1 MIAYLPNLDEILK
14 RHEIPEKFWPEM
26 HRLVEDGVRPCPTL
40 VTRLNRVRNYKA
52 ALHEIMTDLSKP
64 LGHKFPPADY
74 QSPVSYESLRSD
86 DIESEDSVLLT
97 SATAPCNQQQ
107 PTHDRPMT
115 ARRLHAILKRHE
127 IHPKFWPE
135 FRAMVE
141 LGQSPSKELW
151 TRMNHVANFRAA
163 RNEIATELSKG
174 LDHEFPPDDY
184 EVPEGYDFDMPARRK
199 SQHKSLTPKTSR
211 RKPAKSTR
219 VCRQSP

>member
-1 MIAYLPNLDEILK
+1 MIAHLPNLDEILK
-14 RHEIPEKFWPEM
+14 RHEIPEKCRPEIR
-26 HRLVEDGVRPCPTL
+26 RLVEDGVRPCRTL

-52 ALHEIMTDLSKP
+52 ALKEIMTELSKP

-74 QSPVSYESLRSD
+74 RSPVAYESLRSD
-86 DIESEDSVLLT
+86 DHE
-97 SATAPCNQQQ
+97 
-107 PTHDRPMT
+107 PMT

-127 IHPKFWPE
+127 IDPKFWPE

-141 LGQSPSKELW
+141 LGQTPSKELW

-163 RNEIATELSKG
+163 RNEIAAELSQG

-184 EVPEGYDFDMPARRK
+184 EVPAGYDFDMPARRR